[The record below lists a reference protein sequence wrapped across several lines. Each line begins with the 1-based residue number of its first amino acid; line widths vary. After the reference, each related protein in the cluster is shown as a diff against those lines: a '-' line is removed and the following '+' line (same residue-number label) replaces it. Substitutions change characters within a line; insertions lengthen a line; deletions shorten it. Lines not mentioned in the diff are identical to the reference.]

1 MSLNIRVNKVCEFCK
16 QDFEARKTTSKTCSD
31 NCAKR
36 LYKERLKN
44 SKMQSVK
51 IDTEAVKVKPIED
64 LKAKEFLS
72 ITDTCFVLGIS
83 RRTIYR
89 MIERKEIKAGKAGKR
104 TLIRRTELDKLFNK

>member
-1 MSLNIRVNKVCEFCK
+1 MSSNIRVKKVCEFCK

-36 LYKERLKN
+36 LYKARLKN
-44 SKMQSVK
+44 SKIQAVK
-51 IDTEAVKVKPIED
+51 IDTEAVKAKPIED

-72 ITDTCFVLGIS
+72 ILETCKVLGIS

-89 MIERKEIKAGKAGKR
+89 MFKRGEIKTGKAGTRSIIKR
-104 TLIRRTELDKLFNK
+104 SELDKLFI